1 MDSKPEIIACTTW
14 DAMITNE
21 NILRSIFAYG
31 FDKPSPIQ
39 GKAIP
44 ILSQGKDL
52 IAQAQ
57 SGTGKTAAFSVG
69 ALTRIDF
76 SDKNVQALI
85 IAPTHELA
93 RQISTV
99 CAGISSL
106 IHGCSVKCFV
116 GGSSVS
122 DDLRT
127 IENDCPQIVVG
138 TPGRIFDL
146 IRRRYLETSYIK
158 MLIIDEAD
166 EMLSV
171 GFKDQIQDIFKTMP
185 ESVQTAIFSATMN
198 RDVIDLTKR
207 FMIDPVLITV
217 NADKLTL
224 DGIKQYAVMLN
235 NDGDKFDLLK
245 RIFGGN
251 NISACVIYCN
261 TVERVEHLVHAMS
274 SEGFAVSGIHSKMSK
289 QEREESMK
297 QFRVGDSRFLISSDL
312 TARGIDVQQ
321 VGVVINFDITKNAH
335 TYLHRIGRSGR
346 WGRKG
351 TAINFATY
359 RDRFLLEDIEK
370 YYNTQILPMPDNLT
384 F

>member
-93 RQISTV
+93 RQISSV

-106 IHGCSVKCFV
+106 IHGSSVKCFV

-122 DDLRT
+122 DDLKA
-127 IENDCPQIVVG
+127 IENDCPQVVVG

-158 MLIIDEAD
+158 MLVIDEAD

-289 QEREESMK
+289 QEREVSMK

>member
-93 RQISTV
+93 RQISSV

-106 IHGCSVKCFV
+106 IHGSSVKCFV

-122 DDLRT
+122 DDLKA
-127 IENDCPQIVVG
+127 IENDCPQVVVG

-158 MLIIDEAD
+158 ILIIDEAD

-274 SEGFAVSGIHSKMSK
+274 SEGFVVSGIHSKMSK
-289 QEREESMK
+289 QEREVSMK

>member
-57 SGTGKTAAFSVG
+57 SGTGKTAAFSIG

>member
-1 MDSKPEIIACTTW
+1 MDSKPEIIACITW

-57 SGTGKTAAFSVG
+57 SGTGKTAAFSIG